1 MARPS
6 GYLRTSAFCFDC
18 HSAIKLIS
26 EIFSRDYFGI
36 SGNLSCAIKIGYYRE
51 VTGWLCT
58 NPGDSLNSRCIH
70 QGMSQI
76 KRMIDGGVP
85 LEGQNSARK
94 FAALV
99 CSSLIQRGAT

>member
-58 NPGDSLNSRCIH
+58 NPGDEPGKMRTVINIHDESVNSLSDFCY
-70 QGMSQI
+70 
-76 KRMIDGGVP
+76 P
-85 LEGQNSARK
+85 
-94 FAALV
+94 
-99 CSSLIQRGAT
+99 